1 MSAPGILAARILGD
15 HRHGFTTR
23 EGGASRGAFASL
35 NLSTTVG
42 DDVERV
48 RENWERLRAVT
59 GLDFARVRPGPRLPR
74 GRGRGRDRAGRGGRR
89 GGHRRARRGRLRLG
103 GRLRAGARS
112 PIPGAARWPRSHA
125 GWRGTIDGAAA
136 AGVKALVERHGADPD
151 EMLAA
156 IGPGIGPC
164 CFEVSRDLAAR
175 FRDEVGPVTATS
187 RDQGSRVD
195 LWRANELL
203 LRKAGLARRRIE
215 TLGTVHLVRGEDLL
229 LPPTRSG
236 VDGEA
241 RRLHFHRFLTAMDRR
256 PRILEDLSS
265 TSASAAAAALLLVR
279 VRDRR
284 GPGPGRRLLA
294 PRRGPHAPAGERGPG
309 EAGRV
314 DGEPR
319 ST

>member
-23 EGGASRGAFASL
+23 EGGASRGAFATL

-42 DDVERV
+42 DDPARV
-48 RENWERLRAVT
+48 RENWERLRAAT
-59 GLDFARVRPGPRLPR
+59 GLDFARVRQVHGCRVVDAAAGTEPVEEGDAVATAAPGV
-74 GRGRGRDRAGRGGRR
+74 
-89 GGHRRARRGRLRLG
+89 
-103 GRLRAGARS
+103 
-112 PIPGAARWPRSHA
+112 AACVSVADCVPVLLADPRSGAVAAVHA

-136 AGVKALVERHGADPD
+136 AGVKALVERHGARPD

-203 LRKAGLARRRIE
+203 LRRAGLARRRIE
-215 TLGTVHLVRGEDLL
+215 TLGRCTSCEER
-229 LPPTRSG
+229 TFFS
-236 VDGEA
+236 
-241 RRLHFHRFLTAMDRR
+241 HR
-256 PRILEDLSS
+256 
-265 TSASAAAAALLLVR
+265 
-279 VRDRR
+279 RDR
-284 GPGPGRRLLA
+284 GLTGRHVA
-294 PRRGPHAPAGERGPG
+294 FI
-309 EAGRV
+309 
-314 DGEPR
+314 
-319 ST
+319 STVS